1 MSSVKELQELLSLT
15 PHPEGGFFCESFRD
29 DSVILR
35 KETLPSQFKVDRPVS
50 TAIYFLL
57 PSGSVSKLH
66 RIPSSEVWHFYA
78 GDPLTVLEIH
88 DNGEVKQTVIGP
100 DLAAGQKLQY
110 TVQPMVW
117 FGAFPTKDLIDTT
130 KCVKASPRDSDKNF
144 SLVGCTVAPGFEFQD
159 FVMGESEELKK
170 LFPHL
175 ADVIE
180 YLT

>member
-1 MSSVKELQELLSLT
+1 MTGRKNPFFQAQLRREVHQLKGGKVSQLGARLYTVFCQFSQALQAQIQKMSTVKELRELLSLT
-15 PHPEGGFFCESFRD
+15 PHPEGGFFYESFRD
-29 DSVILR
+29 DS
-35 KETLPSQFKVDRPVS
+35 
-50 TAIYFLL
+50 
-57 PSGSVSKLH
+57 
-66 RIPSSEVWHFYA
+66 
-78 GDPLTVLEIH
+78 VLEIH